1 MRATSENRGDLAAA
15 AARASMSVVEYVRA
29 LRREAAWEEA
39 LAAVRE
45 DSDEEP
51 GERREQQDQQD
62 QRGHGDP
69 GSGDP
74 GSTGR
79 ESGGSEAAGPQ
90 ERASRVLGPARSTC
104 DGSVRPTIRS
114 ASAATSII
122 ASRSMPVP
130 MPMSSTMCT
139 SSSVAMLPEAPGA

>member
-1 MRATSENRGDLAAA
+1 MRATSERREDLAAA
-15 AARASMSVVEYVRA
+15 AARAGLSVIEYVRA

-45 DSDEEP
+45 DSDEGPEVHREP
-51 GERREQQDQQD
+51 GEGE
-62 QRGHGDP
+62 DP

-74 GSTGR
+74 GSG
-79 ESGGSEAAGPQ
+79 EPEPADAQ
-90 ERASRVLGPARSTC
+90 ERASRVRGPARSTC
-104 DGSVRPTIRS
+104 EGSVRPTIRS

-122 ASRSMPVP
+122 ASRSMPVS